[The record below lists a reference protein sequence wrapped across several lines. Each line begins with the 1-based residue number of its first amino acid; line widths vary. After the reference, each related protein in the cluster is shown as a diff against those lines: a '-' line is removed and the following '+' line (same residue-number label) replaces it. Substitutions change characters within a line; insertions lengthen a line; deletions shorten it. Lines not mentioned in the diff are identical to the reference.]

1 MTKMAFGT
9 ALVGLCLAGWACG
22 DMPGSPAR
30 PTPAAAATADD
41 IAGPVAGATAG
52 AVVDEEPV
60 VRLTDLVAVGSSR
73 LVRTPNGI
81 SFNLS
86 TTDLTPDHAYT
97 LWFVV
102 FNEPGQCAVPH
113 ECAPDD
119 VVNDAAKP
127 DLIYATG
134 RIASG
139 SEAATFAGRVAV
151 GDTAASINRPVGL
164 PSYGLLEPYDA
175 EVHLA
180 VHHHGAKLPEFMPD
194 MIMTIDGG
202 CSDAGVPAAGVMSPW
217 NEHPFGRRGPNTC
230 ATIQAVV
237 HRP

>member
-1 MTKMAFGT
+1 MRA
-9 ALVGLCLAGWACG
+9 
-22 DMPGSPAR
+22 AR
-30 PTPAAAATADD
+30 PTAGGAAASAVNDAGPGAAATGGAVADD
-41 IAGPVAGATAG
+41 
-52 AVVDEEPV
+52 EPV
-60 VRLTDLVAVGSSR
+60 VRLTDLVPVGSSR

-86 TTDLTPDHAYT
+86 TTDLTPGDPYT

-113 ECAPDD
+113 ECAPED

-127 DLIYATG
+127 DLIYAAG
-134 RIASG
+134 RIAGGSG
-139 SEAATFAGRVAV
+139 AATFAGRVGM
-151 GDTAASINRPVGL
+151 GDTAGSVNLPVGL

-175 EVHLA
+175 EIHLA
-180 VHHHGAKLPEFMPD
+180 VHHHGPKLPEYMPD
-194 MIMTIDGG
+194 MIMSIDGG
-202 CSDAGVPAAGVMSPW
+202 CTDAGVPAAGVMSPW
-217 NEHPFGRRGPNTC
+217 NQHPFGRRGPNTC